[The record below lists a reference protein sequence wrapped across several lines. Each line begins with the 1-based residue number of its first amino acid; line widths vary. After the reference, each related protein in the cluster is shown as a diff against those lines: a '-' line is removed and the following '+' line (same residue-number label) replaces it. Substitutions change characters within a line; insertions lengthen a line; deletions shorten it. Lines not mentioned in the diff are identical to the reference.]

1 MIFTM
6 KQMNRSLWWSIL
18 SLVVAGLGSP
28 LVAQEDFEAILDQ
41 AAEEMGSPFLDSEE
55 PEAVVSD
62 AANGLTFYFMALQPS
77 SKVELYVREGKN
89 YMLIRPA
96 YNSFGSLHQLS
107 RRAKLVFYEKESR
120 MVEGEETSLYLPIFE
135 VPAGG
140 VANEFIV
147 IYRPINGEQVA
158 GKTYPLPILNLS
170 PEVCPYEYLTV
181 LNPFARELFL
191 KIDEEVFRVPA
202 RQSLKYKFKIRRRGA
217 GYVYLTVA
225 WRKNNGEAQEL
236 VQTRIGMFEGSR
248 GIALPYLNADG
259 SGEMGLYVHRDHK
272 PQR

>member
-1 MIFTM
+1 M
-6 KQMNRSLWWSIL
+6 KPAKRTLIWSLL
-18 SLVVAGLGSP
+18 ALVVVGFSSP
-28 LVAQEDFEAILDQ
+28 LVAQEDFEAILNQ
-41 AAEEMGSPFLDSEE
+41 AAEEMGTPFLEVEE
-55 PEAVVSD
+55 PDAVVSD
-62 AANGLTFYFMALQPS
+62 AANGLSFYFMALQPS
-77 SKVELYVREGKN
+77 SNVELYVREGEN
-89 YMLIRPA
+89 YMLIRPS

-107 RRAKLVFYEKESR
+107 TRAKLVFYEKESR
-120 MVEGEETSLYLPIFE
+120 MVEGEDTIVYLPFYE

-140 VANEFIV
+140 VANEFVI
-147 IYRPINGEQVA
+147 IYRPVNGEREA

-170 PEVCPYEYLTV
+170 LDACPYEYLTV

-225 WRKNNGEAQEL
+225 WRKTNGEAQKL
-236 VQTRIGMFEGSR
+236 VQTRVGMFEGSR
-248 GIALPYLNADG
+248 GIALPYLSADG
-259 SGEMGLYVHRDHK
+259 TGEMGLYVHRDQK

>member
-1 MIFTM
+1 M
-6 KQMNRSLWWSIL
+6 KQMNRSLLWSIL
-18 SLVVAGLGSP
+18 SLVVAGSGSP

-41 AAEEMGSPFLDSEE
+41 AAEEMGTPFLEAEE
-55 PEAVVSD
+55 PDAVVSD
-62 AANGLTFYFMALQPS
+62 AANGLSFYFMALQPS
-77 SKVELYVREGKN
+77 SNVELYVREGEN
-89 YMLIRPA
+89 YMLIRPS

-107 RRAKLVFYEKESR
+107 KRDKLVFYEKESR
-120 MVEGEETSLYLPIFE
+120 LVEGEETILYLPFYE
-135 VPAGG
+135 VAAGG
-140 VANEFIV
+140 VANEFVI
-147 IYRPINGEQVA
+147 IYRPADGEREA

-170 PEVCPYEYLTV
+170 EKVCPYEYLTV

-191 KIDEEVFRVPA
+191 KIDEEVFRIPP

-225 WRKNNGEAQEL
+225 WRKTNGEAQKL
-236 VQTRIGMFEGSR
+236 VETRVGMFEGSR

-259 SGEMGLYVHRDHK
+259 TGQMGLYVHRDQK